1 LYLLPT
7 IADEGSMK
15 RICLLWLFAVLAT
28 VAAPYSAHAQRGKDG
43 ENRVVIIV
51 NDRASDILRLYASR
65 TTTDDWEENI
75 LSEQSI
81 PAGKRVSINFDDGTG
96 ACLFDF
102 RAVFRDNA
110 VVHMFRLNVCE
121 EVYWRIADEE

>member
-1 LYLLPT
+1 
-7 IADEGSMK
+7 MK
-15 RICLLWLFAVLAT
+15 RTCSFWLLAVLAT
-28 VAAPYSAHAQRGKDG
+28 VATPYSAHSQTGKDG

-51 NDRASDILRLYASR
+51 NDRASDIMRLYASR

-75 LSEQSI
+75 LAEQTI

-102 RAVFRDNA
+102 RAVFRDSA
-110 VVHMFRLNVCE
+110 VVHMFRIDVCR
-121 EVYWRIADEE
+121 EVYWRIVDEE